1 MDDSTLIRIFCFK
14 ALNTMLGQWRAKV
27 KMTTFTNVKFHQK
40 VTNKHMGVIVQP
52 RRALSK
58 STGKVIA
65 IGASTGGT
73 QGIRQRVS
81 QFPASAPSI
90 IF

>member
-1 MDDSTLIRIFCFK
+1 
-14 ALNTMLGQWRAKV
+14 MLGQLHVKVKITASAKV
-27 KMTTFTNVKFHQK
+27 KFYEK

-58 STGKVIA
+58 STGKVIT

-73 QGIRQRVS
+73 QDIRQKVS
-81 QFPASAPSI
+81 QFPASDPGI
-90 IF
+90 IIMQLVP